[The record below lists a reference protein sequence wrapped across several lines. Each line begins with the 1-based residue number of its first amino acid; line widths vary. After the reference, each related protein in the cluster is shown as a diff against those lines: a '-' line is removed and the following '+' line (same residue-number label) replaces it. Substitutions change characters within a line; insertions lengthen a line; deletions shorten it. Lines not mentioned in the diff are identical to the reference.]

1 MPIEQSFLGDF
12 SGGEISAISSIEPQQ
27 GQWLLLEGFVLDD
40 NKRLRT
46 QWPGVTWNVTV
57 AGSESS

>member
-40 NKRLRT
+40 NKRLRA
-46 QWPGVTWNVTV
+46 QWSGQTWIVRTE
-57 AGSESS
+57 ESS